1 MIQRVRTRAA
11 KARELMVRKH
21 SKNHVVIEFTI
32 GDIVAVKLPR
42 GVRTSTDNRKMYRK
56 VRGIA
61 YSRYEI

>member
-1 MIQRVRTRAA
+1 
-11 KARELMVRKH
+11 MVRKH
-21 SKNHVVIEFTI
+21 SKNHVVIEFAI
-32 GDIVAVKLPR
+32 SDIIAVKLPR